1 MHGISLPGLLAAT
14 AVTLAAGIV
23 APAHAADEATD
34 FPSRPIR
41 IVVPYP
47 AGGSVDLLARALGE
61 RVGAKFGQPVVVESR
76 PGAGSNIGAA
86 FVAKAPADGY
96 TLLLGTPGTQIINAY
111 VYKKIGYDPVKDFA
125 PVAYVAQVPNV
136 VLTHPGSGLKN
147 MEDLLR
153 TARAEPGRLNWGS
166 PGVGSSGHLALEMIK
181 RMGKVDIRHVP
192 YKGASQAN
200 NDLLGGQI
208 DLSADNLPTA
218 LPLIKAGKLVALG
231 VTSAQPVP
239 AAPGVAAIAQA
250 VPGFELTSWFVVM
263 APAGTPQ
270 PVIDKLN
277 AAAQRVLDSPATRER
292 LAALAAQPMGGTP
305 QALAQHLQ
313 TEREKYRV
321 LIEGT
326 DIRPE

>member
-1 MHGISLPGLLAAT
+1 
-14 AVTLAAGIV
+14 
-23 APAHAADEATD
+23 
-34 FPSRPIR
+34 
-41 IVVPYP
+41 
-47 AGGSVDLLARALGE
+47 
-61 RVGAKFGQPVVVESR
+61 
-76 PGAGSNIGAA
+76 
-86 FVAKAPADGY
+86 
-96 TLLLGTPGTQIINAY
+96 
-111 VYKKIGYDPVKDFA
+111 
-125 PVAYVAQVPNV
+125 VAQVPNV

-147 MEDLLR
+147 MDDLLR

-231 VTSAQPVP
+231 VTSAQPVA
-239 AAPGVAAIAQA
+239 AAPGVAAIAQS

-277 AAAQRVLDSPATRER
+277 AAAQRVLDAPATRER

>member
-1 MHGISLPGLLAAT
+1 MKFSHLLRRWTFGIAA
-14 AVTLAAGIV
+14 AAALGAAGQ
-23 APAHAADEATD
+23 ASAAWPEQ
-34 FPSRPIR
+34 PLRL
-41 IVVPYP
+41 VVPFAAGGTTDLLGRLMAEGLGAALGQSVVVVNKAG
-47 AGGSVDLLARALGE
+47 AGGSLGASE
-61 RVGAKFGQPVVVESR
+61 VAHAQP
-76 PGAGSNIGAA
+76 
-86 FVAKAPADGY
+86 DGY

-147 MEDLLR
+147 MDDLLR

-231 VTSAQPVP
+231 VTSAQPVA
-239 AAPGVAAIAQA
+239 AAPGVAAIAQS
-250 VPGFELTSWFVVM
+250 VPGFELTSWFVLM

-270 PVIDKLN
+270 PVVDKLN
-277 AAAQRVLDSPATRER
+277 TAAQRVLQSPATRER
-292 LAALAAQPMGGTP
+292 LEALAAQPVGGTP
-305 QALAQHLQ
+305 QALGQHLQ

>member
-1 MHGISLPGLLAAT
+1 MKFSHLLRRWTFGIAA
-14 AVTLAAGIV
+14 AAALGAAGQ
-23 APAHAADEATD
+23 ASAAWPEQ
-34 FPSRPIR
+34 PVRL
-41 IVVPYP
+41 VVPFAAGGTTDLLGRLMAEGLGAELGQSVVVVNKAG
-47 AGGSVDLLARALGE
+47 AGGSLGASE
-61 RVGAKFGQPVVVESR
+61 VAHAQP
-76 PGAGSNIGAA
+76 
-86 FVAKAPADGY
+86 DGY

-111 VYKKIGYDPVKDFA
+111 VYKKIGYDPAKDFA

-147 MEDLLR
+147 MDDLLR

-218 LPLIKAGKLVALG
+218 LLLIKAGKLVALG
-231 VTSAQPVP
+231 VTSAQPVA
-239 AAPGVAAIAQA
+239 AAPGVAAIAQS

-270 PVIDKLN
+270 AVIDKLN
-277 AAAQRVLDSPATRER
+277 AAAQRVLDAPATRER

>member
-1 MHGISLPGLLAAT
+1 MKFSHLLRRWTFGIAA
-14 AVTLAAGIV
+14 AAALGAAAPASAAWPEQPVRLVVPFAAGGT
-23 APAHAADEATD
+23 TD
-34 FPSRPIR
+34 VLGRLMAEGLGAELGQS
-41 IVVPYP
+41 VVVVNKAG
-47 AGGSVDLLARALGE
+47 AGGSLGASE
-61 RVGAKFGQPVVVESR
+61 VVHAQP
-76 PGAGSNIGAA
+76 
-86 FVAKAPADGY
+86 DGY

-147 MEDLLR
+147 MDDLLR

-231 VTSAQPVP
+231 VTSAQPVA
-239 AAPGVAAIAQA
+239 AAPGVAAIAQS

-277 AAAQRVLDSPATRER
+277 AAAQRVLDAPATRER

>member
-1 MHGISLPGLLAAT
+1 MKFSHLLRGWTLGIAA
-14 AVTLAAGIV
+14 AAALGAAGQ
-23 APAHAADEATD
+23 AGAAWPEQ
-34 FPSRPIR
+34 PVRL
-41 IVVPYP
+41 VVPFAAGGTTDLLGRLMAEGLGAELGQSVVVVNKAG
-47 AGGSVDLLARALGE
+47 AGGSLGASE
-61 RVGAKFGQPVVVESR
+61 VAHAQP
-76 PGAGSNIGAA
+76 
-86 FVAKAPADGY
+86 DGY

-147 MEDLLR
+147 MDDLLR

-239 AAPGVAAIAQA
+239 AAPGVAAIAQS

-270 PVIDKLN
+270 AVIDKLN
-277 AAAQRVLDSPATRER
+277 AAAQRVLDAPATRER
-292 LAALAAQPMGGTP
+292 LATLAAQPIGGTP

>member
-1 MHGISLPGLLAAT
+1 MNFSSLLRVWTLGIAA
-14 AVTLAAGIV
+14 AAALGAAG
-23 APAHAADEATD
+23 PAQAWPDQ
-34 FPSRPIR
+34 PLRL
-41 IVVPYP
+41 VVPFAAGGTTDLLGRLMAEGLGVELGQSVVVVNKAG
-47 AGGSVDLLARALGE
+47 AGGSL
-61 RVGAKFGQPVVVESR
+61 
-76 PGAGSNIGAA
+76 GAA
-86 FVAKAPADGY
+86 EVARAPADGY

-111 VYKKIGYDPVKDFA
+111 VYKQIGYDPARDFA

-147 MEDLLR
+147 MDDLLR

-166 PGVGSSGHLALEMIK
+166 PGVGSSGHLALEMVK

-231 VTSAQPVP
+231 VTSARPVP
-239 AAPGVAAIAQA
+239 AAPEVAAIAQA
-250 VPGFELTSWFVVM
+250 LPGFDLTSWFVIM

-270 PVIDKLN
+270 PVVDKLN
-277 AAAQRVLDSPATRER
+277 AAAQRVLDAPATRQR
-292 LAALAAQPMGGTP
+292 LAALAAQPMGGPP
-305 QALAQHLQ
+305 QALARHLEA
-313 TEREKYRV
+313 EREKYRV

-326 DIRPE
+326 GIRPE

>member
-1 MHGISLPGLLAAT
+1 
-14 AVTLAAGIV
+14 
-23 APAHAADEATD
+23 
-34 FPSRPIR
+34 
-41 IVVPYP
+41 
-47 AGGSVDLLARALGE
+47 
-61 RVGAKFGQPVVVESR
+61 
-76 PGAGSNIGAA
+76 
-86 FVAKAPADGY
+86 
-96 TLLLGTPGTQIINAY
+96 
-111 VYKKIGYDPVKDFA
+111 
-125 PVAYVAQVPNV
+125 
-136 VLTHPGSGLKN
+136 
-147 MEDLLR
+147 
-153 TARAEPGRLNWGS
+153 
-166 PGVGSSGHLALEMIK
+166 VGSSGHLALEMIK

-231 VTSAQPVP
+231 VTSAQPVA
-239 AAPGVAAIAQA
+239 AAPGVAAIAQS

-277 AAAQRVLDSPATRER
+277 AAAQRVLDAPATRER

>member
-1 MHGISLPGLLAAT
+1 MKFSHLLRRWTFGIAAVAALGVAGT
-14 AVTLAAGIV
+14 AGAAWPEQPVRLVVPFAAGGT
-23 APAHAADEATD
+23 TD
-34 FPSRPIR
+34 LLGRLMAEGLGAELGQS
-41 IVVPYP
+41 VVVVNKAG
-47 AGGSVDLLARALGE
+47 AGGSLGASE
-61 RVGAKFGQPVVVESR
+61 
-76 PGAGSNIGAA
+76 
-86 FVAKAPADGY
+86 VAHAQADGY

-136 VLTHPGSGLKN
+136 VLTHPGSGLKT
-147 MEDLLR
+147 MDDLLR
-153 TARAEPGRLNWGS
+153 TASAEPGRLNWGS

-239 AAPGVAAIAQA
+239 AAPGVAAIAQT

-270 PVIDKLN
+270 PVVDKLN
-277 AAAQRVLDSPATRER
+277 AAAQRVLDSPAMRER
-292 LAALAAQPMGGTP
+292 LAALAAQPVGGTP

>member
-1 MHGISLPGLLAAT
+1 MDFSSLLHRWTFGIAALAALGT
-14 AVTLAAGIV
+14 AGPASAAWPEQPVRLVVPFAAGGT
-23 APAHAADEATD
+23 TD
-34 FPSRPIR
+34 LLGRLMAEGLGAELGQS
-41 IVVPYP
+41 VVVVNKAG
-47 AGGSVDLLARALGE
+47 AGGSLGASE
-61 RVGAKFGQPVVVESR
+61 
-76 PGAGSNIGAA
+76 
-86 FVAKAPADGY
+86 VAHAQADGY

-166 PGVGSSGHLALEMIK
+166 PGVGSSGHLALELIK

-263 APAGTPQ
+263 APVGTPQ
-270 PVIDKLN
+270 PVIDKIN